1 MDLKKHN
8 RFTVDMKRLF
18 IKRSEI
24 MQITGWGKT
33 KTGEICQ
40 TIRFLYDYPPN
51 RNDILVKDFC
61 NYLDLNELDVQE
73 SIKALTFNI

>member
-8 RFTVDMKRLF
+8 REKVDMKRLF

-33 KTGEICQ
+33 KTGEMCQ
-40 TIRFLYDYPPN
+40 AIRFLYNYPSN

-61 NYLDLNELDVQE
+61 DYLELNESDVQE
-73 SIKALTFNI
+73 AIKALNFSS